1 MNDCVSPVQPPVR
14 VLQLAPDAVQF
25 EMQRES
31 VPLLFPCQKRRLVP
45 VPTGSIRAMKPSPP
59 LPICHWT
66 GPGVELGPKVT
77 EKEPLSW
84 APPFAWG
91 FVAVAKLPLMSP
103 E

>member
-1 MNDCVSPVQPPVR
+1 MKDWVSLVQPPVR

-31 VPLLFPCQKRRLVP
+31 VPLLLPCQKRKLVP
-45 VPTGSIRAMKPSPP
+45 VPTGSIRAVKPSPP

-66 GPGVELGPKVT
+66 GPVGEPAKVT
-77 EKEPLSW
+77 ENEPLSW

-91 FVAVAKLPLMSP
+91 FAAVAKLPLISP